1 MAEWNS
7 AKMKESMIAEEIV
20 LESDNKAGENSARR
34 NGMNNNAPGRR
45 RRPPPADFMPFD
57 NSE

>member
-1 MAEWNS
+1 
-7 AKMKESMIAEEIV
+7 MIAEEIV